1 MKTILNIMESVIYN
15 EAKLSYIKYGIGDE
29 VMILFHGYGQ
39 DSAVFEKMA
48 THLGDKYTF
57 YAIDIFY
64 HGESE
69 WHSKE
74 KLDHDFWLKLF
85 LRFIE
90 KNDLKTFSVFGYS
103 LGAKFAMLTY
113 AVMPSRIQQIYLVA
127 PDGFTYSF
135 WYNVMTKNELS
146 LFVFKLILAN
156 WNLLKKIVGFVSK
169 LKFISVPL
177 YRFVCFNL
185 ESESKRD
192 LLFKVWSTFRYIKLP
207 ISELAMLIRK
217 RHTSL
222 TVYIG
227 KNDEIIKAKSIYQFL
242 EKSKKY
248 DLVELDANHSQILKL
263 SIEDFKSKIK
273 VFENI

>member
-1 MKTILNIMESVIYN
+1 MRTILNIMESVIYN
-15 EAKLSYIKYGIGDE
+15 GAKLSYIKYGNGDE

-39 DSAVFEKMA
+39 DSSVFEKMA

-74 KLDHDFWLKLF
+74 KLEHDFWLKLF

-127 PDGFTYSF
+127 PDGFSYSF
-135 WYNVMTKNELS
+135 WYNVLTKNELS
-146 LFVFKLILAN
+146 LFVFKLMLDN
-156 WNLLKKIVGFVSK
+156 WNFFKKIVFAANKIK
-169 LKFISVPL
+169 LISNPL
-177 YRFVCFNL
+177 FRFVCYNL
-185 ESESKRD
+185 DTSEKRKKLYD
-192 LLFKVWSTFRYIKLP
+192 VWATFRFINLP
-207 ISELAMLIRK
+207 INDLSMLIRK
-217 RHTSL
+217 RYTPL
-222 TVYIG
+222 TVFLG
-227 KNDEIIKAKSIYQFL
+227 KKDEIIDAKSVQNFL
-242 EKSKKY
+242 DKSKRY
-248 DLVELDANHSQILKL
+248 HLL
-263 SIEDFKSKIK
+263 SIETNHNQILNLALFEILKTIK
-273 VFENI
+273 E

>member
-1 MKTILNIMESVIYN
+1 MESVIYN
-15 EAKLSYIKYGIGDE
+15 GAKLSYIKYGNGDE

-39 DSAVFEKMA
+39 DSSVFEKMA

-74 KLDHDFWLKLF
+74 KLEHDFWLKLF

-127 PDGFTYSF
+127 PDGFSYSF
-135 WYNVMTKNELS
+135 WYNVLTKNELS
-146 LFVFKLILAN
+146 LFVFKLMLAN
-156 WNLLKKIVGFVSK
+156 WNLFKKIIGIVSK
-169 LKFISVPL
+169 LKFVSVPL

-185 ESESKRD
+185 ESKSKRD